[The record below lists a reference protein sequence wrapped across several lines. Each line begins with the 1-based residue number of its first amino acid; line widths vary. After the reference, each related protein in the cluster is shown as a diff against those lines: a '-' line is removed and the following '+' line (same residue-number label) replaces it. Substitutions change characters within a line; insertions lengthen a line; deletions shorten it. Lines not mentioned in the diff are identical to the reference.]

1 MVNSF
6 DVSGRLR
13 ALRDTLRK
21 QLIKKFEPLPEPVA
35 NQLSALTAEQ
45 LEEKLLA
52 ILDAQSL
59 KDMGLTD
66 E

>member
-21 QLIKKFEPLPEPVA
+21 QLTKKFGPLPEPVA
-35 NQLSALTAEQ
+35 NQLYALTAEQ